1 MRRWVKRSVLGVL
14 LVFLLLAGLLWL
26 LTGTRQGTG
35 WLLERVNAFIP
46 GELAAGQVEG
56 SLLGEL
62 RLKQLRYETPEM
74 RVRVGEALFSWSPG
88 ELFQGVF
95 HLWALKANQV
105 DYVQLKTPQE
115 KPSAPLQLTDI
126 ELPLEIRADLVQ
138 VSALSFT
145 PSPDARPL
153 VVDLARLQA
162 DWTAAG
168 LNLSRLEVRL
178 PDLVNLNAQGHLQP
192 RGAYPLDVSLNW
204 ELHMKDIP
212 RVSGKGNIEGNL
224 DKLVLRQRLSGDVG
238 AQLTATAAHVLEEA
252 AWTTNLVLN
261 RLPED
266 YLSLK
271 APENLEIRL
280 KARGDLRQAE
290 GSLDLKGGKTGDQD
304 EAPPMGLHLLA
315 RVAFEELRFDLQGDW
330 KGLQWPLV
338 GLARF
343 QSPQGKLKLT
353 GIPEDYRIDL
363 RALVA
368 GQDIP
373 EGDWQLLGKG
383 NSRQLELDALTGNT
397 LEGRIDGEG
406 RVQWQPELA
415 WDVKLQ
421 AGGINPAI
429 LRPDYPG
436 KLNLRLT
443 SKGRMKD
450 GKPDLQAVIEELN
463 GSLNDKPVTGKGRVQ
478 VQGNLVRVDA
488 LELGSGR
495 ARLEAHGSLGERLD
509 LNWAV
514 SVPDMA
520 DLVPDGAGSLQ
531 GSGRLQGSREQPVVD
546 GDMQLRELAL
556 AGMGASRLDARF
568 SLGLDE
574 GFHSRASISGSDLRV
589 AEQKVKNLALML
601 DGPLSA
607 QDLSLRVEQEA
618 RQLRFAARGA
628 LRLEDRAWTGEI
640 HELSLHGAD
649 EGNWNLEQPGAV
661 ALRPDK
667 ISLAP
672 LCLRDGDAR
681 LCMEADRFPDRGSA
695 SLVLKGFSV
704 ERARPWLPPEIAEF
718 TGMLQADVK
727 LDLAE
732 PITAHAQVDLSPGA
746 VSYLDASSEPIRLEH
761 RDGKLTAVLDAN
773 GLDARWVLK
782 LGPHSASGD
791 LRMPRKALDR
801 DPMSAPME
809 GRLKLAVTELG
820 LVTAFV
826 PDIEKMDGHLDVDLK
841 LAGSPGDPRISG
853 KAVLDAPETVIPRA
867 GLELK
872 DMRLEVRG
880 SDGRTL
886 RIRGGVVS
894 GGGELKLSGTASL
907 DAEQGWPARLAIKGE
922 RFQLLDLPEAQV
934 LITPDISVENRK
946 EGLMV
951 RGVLGVPK
959 ALVQINDLP
968 PGSKSASSDV
978 VVLSDDG
985 QVEEA
990 RPSRVDLEVTVVLG
1004 EEVHFGGFGLN
1015 VDLDGR
1021 LTVNQKGGKIP
1032 TGAGELKIL
1041 SGSYRAYG
1049 QDLNIDEGRISWAG
1063 GRLDN
1068 PLLRLQASRRIDD
1081 VTVGIKVTGTAKKP
1095 LLQAFSTDPDI
1106 AEKDA
1111 LSMLLTGQKTGNLA
1125 DATVY
1130 AGRQITPDLS
1140 VGVNLGGGEEG
1151 TEFVTRYRLRDNIN
1165 LEGTSSSQKSGGS
1178 INYTLEIE

>member
-1 MRRWVKRSVLGVL
+1 VKRRVKRFLLGVVLGM
-14 LVFLLLAGLLWL
+14 LLLAALLWA

-35 WLLERVNAFIP
+35 WLLERVNDLIP
-46 GELAAGQVEG
+46 GELTAARVEG

-74 RVRVGEALFSWSPG
+74 RVSVEDALFAWSPG

-95 HLWALKANQV
+95 HLRALKADQV
-105 DYVQLKTPQE
+105 DFVQLKTPEE
-115 KPSAPLQLTDI
+115 KPSQPLKLTDV

-138 VSALSFT
+138 VSALSLA

-153 VVDLARLQA
+153 VVDLARLRA

-168 LNLSRLEVRL
+168 LNLSSLVVKL
-178 PDLVNLNAQGHLQP
+178 PELVNLNAQGQLQP

-204 ELHMKDIP
+204 ELLMKDMP
-212 RVSGKGNIEGNL
+212 RVSGRGKIEGSL
-224 DKLVLRQRLSGDVG
+224 DKLVLRQQLSGDVS
-238 AQLTATAAHVLEEA
+238 ARLTATAANVLEEP

-261 RLPED
+261 RLPEEL
-266 YLSLK
+266 LSLE
-271 APENLEIRL
+271 APENLEISL
-280 KARGDLRQAE
+280 KAQGDLHQAE
-290 GSLDLKGGKTGDQD
+290 GSLDLKGGNTGGQD
-304 EAPPMGLHLLA
+304 KALPMGLHLLA
-315 RVAFEELRFDLQGDW
+315 QVAFDDQRFDLQGDW
-330 KGLQWPLV
+330 TALQWPLA

-343 QSPQGKLKLT
+343 QSSQGKLKLT

-363 RALVA
+363 RASVA

-373 EGDWQLLGKG
+373 EGDWRLLGKG
-383 NSRQLELDALTGNT
+383 NSRRLDLEALTGST

-406 RVQWQPELA
+406 RVQWQPALA

-421 AGGINPAI
+421 ARDINPAA

-443 SKGRMKD
+443 SEGRMKN
-450 GKPDLQAVIEELN
+450 GKPELQAVIEELN
-463 GSLNDKPVTGKGRVQ
+463 GRLNDKPVTGKGRLR
-478 VQGNLVRVDA
+478 VQGDLVRVDA

-495 ARLEAHGSLGERLD
+495 ARLEADGSLGERLD

-520 DLVPDGAGSLQ
+520 DLVPDGAGSIQ

-546 GDMQLRELAL
+546 GAMQLRELAL
-556 AGMGASRLDARF
+556 SGIRASRLDARF
-568 SLGLDE
+568 ALGLDE
-574 GFHSRASISGSDLRV
+574 KFHSRVSVSGSDLL
-589 AEQKVKNLALML
+589 ASGQKISTLEFLL

-607 QDLSLRVEQEA
+607 QDLSLRVAQEA
-618 RQLRFAARGA
+618 RQIEFAARGA
-628 LRLEDRAWTGEI
+628 LQLEDPAWTGEI
-640 HELSLHGAD
+640 RQLSLRGRD
-649 EGNWNLEQPGAV
+649 EGNWKLRQPGAV
-661 ALRPDK
+661 ALAPDK

-672 LCLRDGDAR
+672 LCLEDGDAR
-681 LCMEADRFPDRGSA
+681 LCVEADSFPDRGSA
-695 SLVLKGFSV
+695 HLSLKGFSV
-704 ERARPWLPPEIAEF
+704 ERARPWLPPEISEF

-727 LDLAE
+727 LDLA
-732 PITAHAQVDLSPGA
+732 PPVSAHAQVDLSPGV
-746 VSYLDASSEPIRLEH
+746 VSYLDASSRPIRLEH
-761 RDGKLTAVLDAN
+761 HDGKLTAVLDDK
-773 GLDARWVLK
+773 GLNARWGLM
-782 LGPHSASGD
+782 LGPHSVSGD
-791 LRMPRKALDR
+791 LRMPRQALDQ
-801 DPMSAPME
+801 DPMTAPME
-809 GRLKLAVTELG
+809 GQLKLAVTELS
-820 LVTAFV
+820 LVRAFV

-853 KAVLDAPETVIPRA
+853 KAVLEAADTLIPRA

-872 DMRLEVRG
+872 DLRLEAQG
-880 SDGRTL
+880 SDGREM
-886 RIRGGVVS
+886 RISGGVVS
-894 GGGELKLSGTASL
+894 GEGELKLSGTASL

-922 RFQLLDLPEAQV
+922 HFQLLDLPEAQV

-946 EGLMV
+946 EGLRV
-951 RGVLGVPK
+951 RGVLGVPR
-959 ALVQINDLP
+959 ALVHVNDLP
-968 PGSKSASSDV
+968 PGSRSASTDV
-978 VVLSDDG
+978 VVLSEDG
-985 QVEEA
+985 EVAETG
-990 RPSRVDLEVTVVLG
+990 PSRVDLEVTVVLG

-1015 VDLDGR
+1015 VDLGGR
-1021 LTVNQKGGKIP
+1021 LTVIQKGGKLP

-1049 QDLNIDEGRISWAG
+1049 QDLNIDEGRISWSG
-1063 GRLDN
+1063 GRIDN

>member
-1 MRRWVKRSVLGVL
+1 MCWVKRALVGVVLAMLL
-14 LVFLLLAGLLWL
+14 LVGMVWL
-26 LTGTRQGTG
+26 VTGTPQGTG
-35 WLLERVNAFIP
+35 WLLERANDFIP
-46 GELAAGQVEG
+46 GELTTGRVEG

-88 ELFQGVF
+88 ELFRGVL
-95 HLWALKANQV
+95 HLRALKVNQV

-115 KPSAPLQLTDI
+115 KPSQPLQLTDI
-126 ELPLEIRADLVQ
+126 ELPLEIRVDLVQ

-153 VVDLARLQA
+153 LVDLAQLQA
-162 DWTAAG
+162 DWTPAG
-168 LNLSRLEVRL
+168 LKLSRLVAKL
-178 PDLVNLNAQGHLQP
+178 PDLVNLSAQGRLQP
-192 RGAYPLDVSLNW
+192 TGAYLLDFSLNW
-204 ELHMKDIP
+204 DLLVKDMP
-212 RVSGKGNIEGNL
+212 RVSGKGDIKGDL
-224 DKLVLRQRLSGDVG
+224 DKLVLGQQLSGDIG
-238 AQLTATAAHVLEEA
+238 ARLTATAENVLGELS
-252 AWTTNLVLN
+252 WTTDLVLD

-271 APENLEIRL
+271 LPENLRINL
-280 KARGDLRQAE
+280 KARGDLHQAD
-290 GSLDLKGGKTGDQD
+290 GSLDLQGGKAADQD
-304 EAPPMGLHLLA
+304 KTPPMGLHLLA
-315 RVAFEELRFDLQGDW
+315 RVAFEDLRFDLRGDW
-330 KGLQWPLV
+330 TALQWPLA
-338 GLARF
+338 GLAQF
-343 QSPQGKLKLT
+343 QSPKGKLKLA

-363 RALVA
+363 RASVL

-373 EGDWQLLGKG
+373 QGDWQLAGKG
-383 NSRQLELDALTGNT
+383 SRRQLNLDSLTGNT
-397 LEGRIDGEG
+397 LDGRISGKG
-406 RVQWQPELA
+406 LVQWQPELA
-415 WDVKLQ
+415 WDMKLQ
-421 AGGINPAI
+421 AGDINPGI
-429 LRPDYPG
+429 LQRDYPG
-436 KLNLRLT
+436 KLNLRLS
-443 SKGRMKD
+443 SKGRVKD
-450 GKPDLQAVIEELN
+450 GKPDLQAVIEELD
-463 GSLNDKPVTGKGRVQ
+463 GSLNDKPVTGKGEVR
-478 VQGNLVRVDA
+478 VQGNVISVQS

-495 ARLEAHGSLGERLD
+495 ARLQADGSLGERLD
-509 LNWAV
+509 LNWTV

-520 DLVPDGAGSLQ
+520 DLVPGGAGSLQ
-531 GSGRLQGSREQPVVD
+531 GSGHLQGSREKPVVD

-556 AGMGASRLDARF
+556 AGIGASRLDASF

-574 GFHSRASISGSDLRV
+574 GFHSRASISGSDLL
-589 AEQKVKNLALML
+589 AAGQKIGTLDFLL

-607 QDLSLRVEQEA
+607 QDLNLRVEQET

-628 LRLEDRAWTGEI
+628 LQLQERAWTGEI
-640 HELSLHGAD
+640 RELSLHGAD
-649 EGNWNLEQPGAV
+649 EGKWNLEQSGAV

-732 PITAHAQVDLSPGA
+732 PITAHAEVDLSPGV

-761 RDGKLTAVLDAN
+761 RDGKLTAVLDDK
-773 GLDARWVLK
+773 GLDARWRLK
-782 LGPHSASGD
+782 LGPHSVSGD
-791 LRMPRKALDR
+791 LRMPREALDR
-801 DPMSAPME
+801 DPMTAPME
-809 GRLKLAVTELG
+809 GQLKLAVTELG

-826 PDIEKMDGHLDVDLK
+826 PDIEKMDGHLDVALK
-841 LAGSPGDPRISG
+841 LAGSPAEPRISG
-853 KAVLDAPETVIPRA
+853 KAILEAAETVIPRA
-867 GLELK
+867 GLELR
-872 DMRLEVRG
+872 DMRLEVQG
-880 SDGRTL
+880 SDGREL
-886 RIRGGVVS
+886 RISGGVVS
-894 GGGELKLSGTASL
+894 GEGALKLAGTASL
-907 DAEQGWPARLAIKGE
+907 DPEQGWPVQLTVKGE
-922 RFQLLDLPEAQV
+922 RFRLADLPEAQV
-934 LITPDISVENRK
+934 LITPDISVENNK
-946 EGLMV
+946 EKLGI
-951 RGVLGVPK
+951 RGMLGVPK
-959 ALVQINDLP
+959 AVIQINDLP
-968 PGSKSASSDV
+968 PGSKSTSSDV
-978 VVLSDDG
+978 VVLSDEG
-985 QVEEA
+985 KAEEP

-1004 EEVHFGGFGLN
+1004 EKVHFGGFGLN
-1015 VDLDGR
+1015 VDLGGR
-1021 LTVNQKGGKIP
+1021 LTVIQKGGKIP
-1032 TGAGELKIL
+1032 MGAGELKIL

-1063 GRLDN
+1063 GPLDN

-1081 VTVGIKVTGTAKKP
+1081 VTVGVKVAGTAKKP
-1095 LLQAFSTDPDI
+1095 RLQAFSTDPDI
-1106 AEKDA
+1106 TEKDA

-1130 AGRQITPDLS
+1130 AGKQITPDLS